1 MKIQVANSETQRPNR
16 GSAEAEKRRN
26 GETATP
32 GFPDSPIRPFPVSP
46 VRLLGM
52 TLVELIIAMGIF
64 AGVSVGLLYTHL
76 FCLRQDQLTNS
87 KLGASD
93 QSRRSFGLL
102 NTDVRAAKIWDIGNS
117 SDGSTFTEIA
127 DGTPQQGNA
136 LRLSYS
142 TNITDGVLYY
152 FDTSNMANEGGK
164 LIRIRQS
171 DGDTRQIANYLTNN
185 MFFRVEDYRGVTM
198 TTRTHKAV
206 IKVLMEFAQYQYP
219 LTKVGPG
226 YFYDYYKMEFKLT
239 SHVPD
244 GP

>member
-1 MKIQVANSETQRPNR
+1 MKLPVPSQNSEVRIQKSGFWSQR
-16 GSAEAEKRRN
+16 SAVAGR
-26 GETATP
+26 
-32 GFPDSPIRPFPVSP
+32 
-46 VRLLGM
+46 LGM

-93 QSRRSFGLL
+93 QSRRSFGVLT
-102 NTDVRAAKIWDIGNS
+102 TDVRAAKIWDIGNS
-117 SDGSTFTEIA
+117 PNGSTFTEIA
-127 DGTPQQGNA
+127 DDTPQQGNA

-142 TNITDGVLYY
+142 TNIADGVLYY
-152 FDTSNMANEGGK
+152 FDTNNMANDGGK
-164 LIRIRQS
+164 LFRIRQS
-171 DGDTRQIANYLTNN
+171 DGDTRLIASFLTNN
-185 MFFRVEDYRGVTM
+185 MFFRVEDYRGNTE
-198 TTRTHKAV
+198 TNRSHKAV